1 MTDILLD
8 SGASRT
14 MIQLDL
20 MPQGKMMEGNVLVQ
34 CAHGNCVKC
43 PLADVCMGIGH
54 KTISA
59 RVVDYW
65 CQPS

>member
-1 MTDILLD
+1 
-8 SGASRT
+8 